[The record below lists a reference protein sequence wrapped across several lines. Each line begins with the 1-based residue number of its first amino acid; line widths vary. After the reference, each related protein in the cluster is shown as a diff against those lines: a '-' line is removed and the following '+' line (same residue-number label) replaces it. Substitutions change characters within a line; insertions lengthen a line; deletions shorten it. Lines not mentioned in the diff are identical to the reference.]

1 MNNRQPFIIYIIAII
16 AAMGGL
22 LFGFDTGVI
31 SGAIPFFQQD
41 FKIDDGMVEI
51 ITSAGLVG
59 AILGAAFSGKLTDRI
74 GRRKIILIAAV
85 IFIVGALGS
94 GIAPAVWT
102 LVIARLVLGVA
113 IGISSYSVPLYLAE
127 ISPTKIRGTLVSLF
141 QLMITIG
148 ILSSYL
154 SDLYFA
160 DESDITCW
168 RSMLYVCAIPAVI
181 LFVGII
187 FMPETPRWLFSKGRS
202 EESLKI
208 LKRIEGEHNASISFG
223 QMQEELQKSLETE
236 KTGWKE
242 LWKPW
247 LRIPIIIALGVMFF
261 QQFVGIN
268 TVIYYSPKIFLMAG
282 FDGAVSAIWASV
294 GIGVVTVIAT
304 LVSVFFV
311 DKLGRRKLYFLGMSG
326 MLVSLFLLGLCFA
339 FHTQLSADYQWTYI
353 ACMFV
358 YVAFFSI
365 SIGPLGWVILSEIFP
380 QKVRALGTSLGSLAN
395 WFFNTAVAFSFFK
408 IVKLLTVS
416 GTEITLN
423 SENMGNPMGAFWF
436 YGGIAFVAILWG
448 YHYIPETKGISLE
461 NIEDFWRKGGK
472 PRELGKNNKKLTIY
486 DLRFTIDD

>member
-1 MNNRQPFIIYIIAII
+1 
-16 AAMGGL
+16 MGGL

-41 FKIDDGMVEI
+41 FHLDDSMVEI

-74 GRRKIILIAAV
+74 GRRKIILVSAV

-94 GIAPAVWT
+94 GVAPDVRS
-102 LVIARLVLGVA
+102 LVLARLVLGVA
-113 IGISSYSVPLYLAE
+113 IGVSSYSVPLYLAE
-127 ISPTKIRGTLVSLF
+127 ISPTKIRGTLVSLL
-141 QLMITIG
+141 QLMVTLG
-148 ILSSYL
+148 ILCSYL

-160 DESDITCW
+160 DEAEISCW
-168 RSMLYVCAIPAVI
+168 RPMFYVGTIPAII
-181 LFVGII
+181 LFIGII

-202 EESLKI
+202 DESMKI
-208 LKRIEGEHNASISFG
+208 LKRIEGEENAQLSFR
-223 QMQEELQKSLETE
+223 QMQEELVKSAAE

-247 LRIPIIIALGVMFF
+247 LRIPVIIAIGIMFF

-282 FDGAVSAIWASV
+282 FDGAVAAIWASV
-294 GIGVVTVIAT
+294 GVGIVTVVFSLI
-304 LVSVFFV
+304 SVYII

-326 MLVSLFLLGLCFA
+326 MVASLFLLGLCFA
-339 FHTQLSADYQWTYI
+339 FHSQLTAGYQWTYI
-353 ACMFV
+353 VCMFC

-365 SIGPLGWVILSEIFP
+365 SIGPLGWLIISEVFP
-380 QKVRALGTSLGSLAN
+380 QKVRGVGASLGSLAN
-395 WFFNTAVAFSFFK
+395 WFFNAAVAFSFFK
-408 IVKLLTVS
+408 IVRLLTVP

-423 SENMGNPMGAFWF
+423 GENLGNPMGAFWF
-436 YGGIAFVAILWG
+436 YGAIAVIAILWG
-448 YHYIPETKGISLE
+448 YRYVPETKGVSLE

-472 PRELGKNNKKLTIY
+472 PK
-486 DLRFTIDD
+486 DL

>member
-1 MNNRQPFIIYIIAII
+1 MKKDTYQPGLIYVIGII

-41 FKIDDGMVEI
+41 FQIDDGFVEI

-59 AILGAAFSGKLTDRI
+59 AILGALFSGKLTDRI

-94 GIAPAVWT
+94 GIAPTVWT

-127 ISPTKIRGTLVSLF
+127 IAPTKIRGTLVSLF
-141 QLMITIG
+141 QLMVTIG
-148 ILSSYL
+148 ILLSYI

-160 DESDITCW
+160 DEADISCW
-168 RSMLYVCAIPAVI
+168 RPMFYVCAIPAVI

-187 FMPETPRWLFSKGRS
+187 FLPETPRWLFSNGRP

-208 LKRIEGEHNASISFG
+208 LKRIESEQNALDSYQ
-223 QMQEELQKSLETE
+223 QMQEEVQKSSETE

-247 LRIPIIIALGVMFF
+247 LRIPVIIAVGIMFF

-282 FDGAVSAIWASV
+282 FDGAVAAIWASV
-294 GIGVVTVIAT
+294 GVGVVTVIFS
-304 LVSVFFV
+304 LVSVYFI
-311 DKLGRRKLYFLGMSG
+311 DRLGRRKLYFLGMSG
-326 MLVSLFLLGLCFA
+326 MMISLFLLGLCFA
-339 FHTQLSADYQWTYI
+339 FHEQLAGYQWTYI
-353 ACMFV
+353 VCMFC

-365 SIGPLGWVILSEIFP
+365 SIGPLGWLIISEIFP
-380 QKVRALGTSLGSLAN
+380 QKVRGVGASLGSLAC
-395 WFFNTAVAFSFFK
+395 WFFNAAVAFSFFK
-408 IVKLLTVS
+408 IVRLLTVP
-416 GTEITLN
+416 GTEIMLN
-423 SENMGNPMGAFWF
+423 GENLGNPMGAFWF
-436 YGGIAFVAILWG
+436 YGLIAFLAIVWG
-448 YHYIPETKGISLE
+448 YRFIPETKGVSLE

-472 PRELGKNNKKLTIY
+472 PKEL
-486 DLRFTIDD
+486 